1 MTIHQETETE
11 TVRAVG
17 YDGDDSTV
25 AALREIIFGAED
37 LSVQAKVREVVLR
50 LSDIPDD
57 ELTHAQ
63 EAGIAPDLLR
73 MFLDEFGLPASEISN
88 NSYLRG
94 ALCDWA
100 QIAAPRM
107 LPVLTGHLD
116 LTIGA
121 ILSLGNESRYQQAC
135 LAELDTGEVLGVLM
149 LTELGGTNGADQQTT
164 ATWDPVADGFW
175 LHTPDIAAAKFMP
188 NVGDAT
194 VAKTVV
200 VTARL
205 LVEGQDQGV
214 LPFLLRLR
222 SADGL
227 ADGAE
232 VVALPA
238 KLGAAMDHAMIRFK
252 QAFVPRDGLL
262 GGRWARI
269 ADDGRFESEVPVRRR
284 FHTAISPLGHGR
296 LDLANAAVASARAGL
311 AGLVNYSRQRRPGT
325 GTLMSSRDAVQR
337 DLATAAA
344 AVYVTSV
351 LGRRVR
357 ALSGSDNSIPAL
369 WSMLAK
375 PLLAG
380 TAHQVLITLRH
391 RAAAQGIL
399 RNNFLVD
406 WIANIEGLITAEGEN
421 QIMQITAGRSGSM
434 LPALRLDGAPVDL
447 PWWVEMIA
455 DREQQLVVAV
465 HLTASP
471 AEDQFEPEGTMLG
484 RDCAAIEL
492 AHATAVRL
500 AVTATLAAAAEASD
514 PAAAALATSAAAA
527 FALDYLNTTAIWYIA
542 HDRMSPARA
551 AEIYTD
557 LSRHRLALADALP
570 VLVAAFDIPELPGA
584 PLFAPDY
591 LQSWADR
598 AGWDAMTF
606 LHGDED

>member
-1 MTIHQETETE
+1 MTFDQETET
-11 TVRAVG
+11 VCAVD
-17 YDGDDSTV
+17 YHGDDPTV
-25 AALREIIFGAED
+25 VALREIIFGVED
-37 LSVQAKVREVVLR
+37 MSVQAKVREIVLR
-50 LSDIPDD
+50 LSDVLA
-57 ELTHAQ
+57 EGLTHAQ

-73 MFLDEFGLPASEISN
+73 TFLGEFGLPASEISRN
-88 NSYLRG
+88 AVLRG

-116 LTIGA
+116 LAIGA
-121 ILSLGNESRYQQAC
+121 ILSLGNESRYQQTC

-149 LTELGGTNGADQQTT
+149 LTELGGTNGADQRTT
-164 ATWDPVADGFW
+164 ATWDPGADGFW

-205 LVEGQDQGV
+205 MAEGQDQGV

-227 ADGAE
+227 AAGAE
-232 VVALPA
+232 VVRLPA
-238 KLGAAMDHAMIRFK
+238 KLGAAMDHAIIRFNRV
-252 QAFVPRDGLL
+252 FVPRNGLL

-269 ADDGRFESEVPVRRR
+269 TDDGRFESEVPLRRR
-284 FHTAISPLGHGR
+284 FHTAISPLGQGR
-296 LDLANAAVASARAGL
+296 LDLANAAIAGARAGL
-311 AGLVNYSRQRRPGT
+311 AGLVNYSRQRRSGA
-325 GTLMSSRDAVQR
+325 GTLMADRDAVQR

-351 LGRRVR
+351 LGRRIR
-357 ALSGSDNSIPAL
+357 ALPGSIDHPVPAL

-375 PLLAG
+375 PLLAD

-399 RNNFLVD
+399 RNNYLVD

-421 QIMQITAGRSGSM
+421 QIMQITAGRAGSM
-434 LPALRLDGAPVDL
+434 LPALRLDGTPTDL

-455 DREQQLVVAV
+455 AREQQLAAAV
-465 HLTASP
+465 HLTEGP
-471 AEDQFEPEGTMLG
+471 TENRFEPEGTLLG

-492 AHATAVRL
+492 AQASAVRL
-500 AVTATLAAAAEASD
+500 AVTATLAAAVDAAD
-514 PAAAALATSAAAA
+514 PSAAALTTSCAAA
-527 FALDYLNTTAIWYIA
+527 FALDYLNTHANWYIA
-542 HDRMSPARA
+542 HDRLSPLRA
-551 AEIYTD
+551 VEIYTE
-557 LSRHRLALADALP
+557 LSRHRMALVDALP
-570 VLVAAFDIPELPGA
+570 ALVAAFDIPALPGA

-598 AGWDAMTF
+598 TGWDAMTF
-606 LHGDED
+606 LRGDED